1 MYWTD
6 WGEEPKIE
14 KCGLNG
20 VGRVALVTDNIE
32 WPNGITLGKH
42 SSMEIGV
49 ETKHVISLSNE
60 PPLSL

>member
-20 VGRVALVTDNIE
+20 AGRTVLVKDDIE
-32 WPNGITLGKH
+32 WPNGITLGNQ
-42 SSMEIGV
+42 S
-49 ETKHVISLSNE
+49 TVIEQKPENPIKVCNGS
-60 PPLSL
+60 